1 MSYLTTQLQK
11 FIKEKSSVNT
21 TQDTS
26 EVKTSTIVPQDISTT
41 ESSSSS
47 VSNYTN
53 PILYVRSRNVAFDS
67 KALKPLTRFYPFFAG
82 IDVSRYVI
90 PKLLE
95 IEMVSGAFQIGE
107 TVESDATFTSN
118 YIKFRLCSPNHKTG
132 PYDGTQTDNSSVY
145 DLDPYT
151 QQSIQET
158 YSNTSTFLNVDT
170 LSLQLAAETNFYGS
184 VAVGM
189 RLIGKSSGAVAVVS
203 NLRLVSDRSGRLIG
217 SYYIPDSSKI
227 GNPKFI
233 TGVNPFTLVDVESV
247 FLNPSSFAEEIYTAT
262 GYTNVTETNII
273 TTRTVT
279 ITPPYTLNTTTVTNT
294 TTNTTT
300 KVKLSPRQ
308 KAQLQFKLTTL
319 QKKLTNLKRLTN
331 LISETPLYKR
341 TQEEI
346 TIITNILNQT

>member
-1 MSYLTTQLQK
+1 MSNLTTQLQK
-11 FIKEKSSVNT
+11 LIKGSSSVST
-21 TQDTS
+21 KQDTT
-26 EVKTSTIVPQDISTT
+26 EVKTSTVVPQDITTT

-53 PILYVRSRNVAFDS
+53 PIFYIRSRNVAFDS
-67 KALKPLTRFYPFFAG
+67 KALKPQTRFYPFFAG
-82 IDVSRYVI
+82 IDVSRYII

-95 IEMVSGAFQIGE
+95 IEMISGAFQTGE
-107 TVESDATFTSN
+107 TVESDSTFTTN
-118 YIKFRLCSPNHKTG
+118 YIKFRLCKPNHKTG
-132 PYDGTQTDNSSVY
+132 PYDGTQTDISSIY
-145 DLDPYT
+145 DLNPYN
-151 QQSIQET
+151 QQSIPEV

-170 LSLQLAAETNFYGS
+170 LSLQLASETNFYGS

-189 RLIGKSSGAVAVVS
+189 RLIGRTSGAVAIVS
-203 NLRLVSDRSGRLIG
+203 NLRLISDKSGRLIG

-262 GYTNVTETNII
+262 GYSNVTETNII

-279 ITPPYTLNTTTVTNT
+279 ITPPYTINTTTITNT

-300 KVKLSPRQ
+300 KVKINNSQRT
-308 KAQLQFKLTTL
+308 QLQTELRTL
-319 QKKLTNLKRLTN
+319 QNQLTKLLPNNPQYKK
-331 LISETPLYKR
+331 I
-341 TQEEI
+341 QEEI
-346 TIITNILNQT
+346 ELINNILNQQ

>member
-1 MSYLTTQLQK
+1 MSALATQLQR
-11 FIKEKSSVNT
+11 FIKEKSSVST

-26 EVKTSTIVPQDISTT
+26 EVKTSTVVPQDISTT

-82 IDVSRYVI
+82 IDVSRYVT

-95 IEMVSGAFQIGE
+95 IEMVSGAFQSGE
-107 TVESDATFTSN
+107 TVESDATFTTN
-118 YIKFRLCSPNHKTG
+118 YIKFRLCKPNHKTG
-132 PYDGTQTDNSSVY
+132 PYDGTQTDTSSVY
-145 DLDPYT
+145 DLNPYT
-151 QQSIQET
+151 QQTIPET

-170 LSLQLAAETNFYGS
+170 LSLQLASETSFYGS

-189 RLIGKSSGAVAVVS
+189 RLIGRTSGAIAVVN

-300 KVKLSPRQ
+300 KVKISASQRT
-308 KAQLQFKLTTL
+308 QLQSELSRLQQRLTTL
-319 QKKLTNLKRLTN
+319 
-331 LISETPLYKR
+331 TPDRPQYKS

-346 TIITNILNQT
+346 TIITNILSQTQQ